1 MKSPYT
7 TIPARFTK
15 ALSAGWSMLTG
26 TPAPARVLTPKAEQ
40 VAAHQEWEDEGGT
53 CKPAEKPAT
62 TKPAPKLP
70 L

>member
-15 ALSAGWSMLTG
+15 ALSTGWSMLTG
-26 TPAPARVLTPKAEQ
+26 TPVPAKVLTAKAEQ

-53 CKPAEKPAT
+53 CKPAEKLV

>member
-1 MKSPYT
+1 MKSSYT

-15 ALSAGWSMLTG
+15 ALSTGWSMLTG

-40 VAAHQEWEDEGGT
+40 VAAHQGWEDEGGT
-53 CKPAEKPAT
+53 CKPAEEPVT

>member
-15 ALSAGWSMLTG
+15 ALSTGWSMLTG
-26 TPAPARVLTPKAEQ
+26 TPVPAKVLTAKAEQ

-53 CKPAEKPAT
+53 CKPAEKPVM
-62 TKPAPKLP
+62 KPAPKLP